1 MRFDYYILIYYR
13 SVVKFYGAD
22 LAEKLV
28 KNRAVFIICA
38 LKFYNFSVIIIE
50 KV

>member
-1 MRFDYYILIYYR
+1 MHFDYYILIYYR

-28 KNRAVFIICA
+28 KIGKKSGSIYYMC
-38 LKFYNFSVIIIE
+38 IE
-50 KV
+50 IL